1 MGKIYLKTP
10 LEKILYVMLS
20 CTALLLFWTSER
32 ISSDIFWW
40 KHKKINVVK
49 SCNCMIGLRPKH
61 ARQRQEIFRLVKWQK
76 KCQTLSVFTALSIR
90 TQKWYILQWCR
101 GLCMWFHCLWSTTF
115 IHSFIH
121 SFIHWRL
128 WNRANDL
135 VMHLKVR
142 LLSCGKVLPKNL
154 LGEIHFPGQRG
165 ETPVRVGCPTLDQT
179 FGPSNITCHRIA
191 LNLQLQGREINFTWD
206 KPEWHIAFEKQNSCS
221 ESISYQSTTWFNSS
235 PKRRFST
242 SLKKNPSPCGSH
254 SQPSLSSA
262 LPIELLW
269 KETAE
274 SQTNQNLKVE
284 LTATLGHFWS
294 LLLTA
299 CKRNDVLLWERRHIW
314 VLNHQYNPEET
325 ETDAMHSLNASQGF
339 LQTMKI
345 IMITGMP
352 LSRVHTN
359 AKARQSLLIQAS
371 QVQNQ
376 NKK

>member
-1 MGKIYLKTP
+1 MHVVSLS
-10 LEKILYVMLS
+10 LEHY
-20 CTALLLFWTSER
+20 
-32 ISSDIFWW
+32 
-40 KHKKINVVK
+40 
-49 SCNCMIGLRPKH
+49 
-61 ARQRQEIFRLVKWQK
+61 
-76 KCQTLSVFTALSIR
+76 
-90 TQKWYILQWCR
+90 
-101 GLCMWFHCLWSTTF
+101 

-121 SFIHWRL
+121 SFIEDYEMG
-128 WNRANDL
+128 ANDL
-135 VMHLKVR
+135 VMYLKVR

-242 SLKKNPSPCGSH
+242 SLKKKPSPCGSH

-299 CKRNDVLLWERRHIW
+299 CKRNDVLLSERRHIW

-325 ETDAMHSLNASQGF
+325 ETDAMHSSNASQGF

-376 NKK
+376 NEKKKKARSGLFFGSASNCTDSLIFVSDTDGNTTCPLEVTNQHKLNRALPLYITWRKPRTRLPPFILVVR